1 MTTTPNHSNGQQI
14 HTKSSQQD
22 IGGSKRWNQSNR
34 RTLAEVGGYIRAQKM
49 WPLRPTFLTI
59 FCENIYIYLIS
70 LTDWVGSEIRIMR
83 FLCSYEMILHM
94 SFFLLD
100 FINLFL
106 RSLRWKKKNTPERPS
121 EKSIILTVTA
131 ETYQL
136 KAEAQSTKQR
146 KNGIARL
153 NLCSKILR

>member
-1 MTTTPNHSNGQQI
+1 MRPALPP
-14 HTKSSQQD
+14 
-22 IGGSKRWNQSNR
+22 R
-34 RTLAEVGGYIRAQKM
+34 RTLAEVGGYIKAQKM